1 MHIKL
6 TEKQW
11 IEILLNK
18 NLTKT
23 IDISIFQT
31 LYSFEGYQAYA
42 SQIGIILGYK
52 GKAPHGV
59 LNLEIG
65 RYAKRI
71 AKMYDIEFTKRSNKK
86 YKFWDLFFNGWEEDK
101 YFVWQLKKELVRALE
116 ATNLTGE
123 IKLAEELSSDMGAL
137 TEGIKKTIIINAYE
151 RNPKA
156 RKKCIKKYGYNCF
169 ICGFNFQKNYG
180 EIGKEFIHVHHLKPL
195 SEIQKEYEVNPI
207 EDLRPVCPNCH
218 AMLHRK
224 EPAYSIKEIQ
234 DILKGEVK

>member
-1 MHIKL
+1 MYIAL

-11 IEILLNK
+11 IEILLNEK
-18 NLTKT
+18 LTKT

-31 LYSFEGYQAYA
+31 LYSFEEYKACA
-42 SQIGIILGYK
+42 SQVAIIMGYK

-71 AKMYDIEFTKRSNKK
+71 DKIYDIEFTKRSNKK
-86 YKFWDLFFNGWEEDK
+86 YKFWDLFFNGWEEDTC
-101 YFVWQLKKELVRALE
+101 FIWQLKKELVKALE
-116 ATNLTGE
+116 STNLIGE
-123 IKLAEELSSDMGAL
+123 IKLAEELSCDIEKL
-137 TEGIKKTIIINAYE
+137 TEGIKKTITINAYE

-156 RKKCIKKYGYNCF
+156 RKKCIEKYGYNCF

-180 EIGKEFIHVHHLKPL
+180 DIGKEFIHVHHLKPL
-195 SEIQKEYEVNPI
+195 SEIKEEYEINPI

-218 AMLHRK
+218 AILHK
-224 EPAYSIKEIQ
+224 KVPAYSIEEIRN
-234 DILKGEVK
+234 ILKGQKA